1 MTIGGITTQNLGKDR
16 VSWEEDML
24 KRIHVAF
31 LAMLVCAISSARA
44 EDTIKIG
51 FIAPSTGQFAQIGSM
66 MIAGAKYFI
75 AANGADVVGKKIE
88 LLIKDDGSQPDNAKR
103 IAQELIV
110 NDKVAVLAG
119 FTFTPVALAVAP
131 LATEAKV
138 PEVVMAA
145 GTSIITEKSP
155 YIARTF
161 YTIAQTAEPMAQ
173 WAADNGLKKIVT
185 LVSDYAPGYD
195 AENAFGAEFKKRG
208 GEIVANIRVPVQSP
222 DFAPFL
228 QRARD
233 ANPDGIFVFIPGS
246 MAGTFARQYAER
258 GLNTSAMKLMG
269 TLDMTDDDLLPA
281 MGDAAIGTITAGPY
295 SVAHASAENQ
305 AFVAGFTKFAGKR
318 PNHVAESVYDGMR
331 LIYEALKKTNGDTDG
346 DKLIAAMKGISFE
359 GPRGPITIDPRTRDI
374 VHNIYIR
381 RVERRDGELYN
392 VEFATYE
399 AVKDPIK
406 EATK

>member
-1 MTIGGITTQNLGKDR
+1 MI
-16 VSWEEDML
+16 
-24 KRIHVAF
+24 KRIGVAA
-31 LAMLVCAISSARA
+31 LTAILLIGAALVGSARA

-51 FIAPSTGQFAQIGSM
+51 FIAPSTGQFAQIGNM
-66 MIAGAKYFI
+66 MIAGAKYFMQQ
-75 AANGADVVGKKIE
+75 NGNKVAGKNIE
-88 LLIKDDGSQPDNAKR
+88 LIIKDDGGQPDNAKR
-103 IAQELIV
+103 LAQELVV

-131 LATEAKV
+131 VATEAKV

-161 YTIAQTAEPMAQ
+161 YTIAQSAVPLAQ
-173 WAADNGLKKIVT
+173 WAAKNGVKKVVT

-195 AENAFGAEFKKRG
+195 AEKTFGDEFKKSG
-208 GEIVANIRVPVQSP
+208 GDVVANIRVPVQSP
-222 DFAPFL
+222 DFAPYI

-233 ANPDGIFVFIPGS
+233 ANPDAIFVFIPGNF
-246 MAGTFARQYAER
+246 AGTFARQYAER
-258 GLNTSAMKLMG
+258 GMNTSGIKLLG
-269 TLDMTDDDLLPA
+269 DIGVADDDFLNA
-281 MGDAAIGTITAGPY
+281 MGDPALGLITAGPY
-295 SVAHASAENQ
+295 SAAHPSPENK

-318 PNHVAESVYDGMR
+318 PNQMSEASYDGMR

-359 GPRGPITIDPRTRDI
+359 SPRGPITIDPRTRDI
-374 VHNIYIR
+374 IQNIYIR
-381 RVERRDGELYN
+381 RVERKDGELYN
-392 VEFATYE
+392 VEFATFP

-406 EATK
+406 EAEKAAK